1 VRPAYQIPLNQDEL
15 AHLGTLIAIFGQIDD
30 LMVQLVAHLLK
41 LDRPAANVVMGSTN
55 VEHNVEIWCET
66 ICNRTKDED
75 VLWLIEQ
82 VRKEFPDV
90 TRKRNDFIHAVFFH
104 RTAQIAGG
112 PMITGGGG
120 SVGGIFVSRPSPL
133 ARRYK
138 SNSPSRSVDELPA
151 LIEQCSR
158 LSCMVAHVDHLM
170 AGNPATSSPWL
181 ERLAPTLPPRLDTAE
196 ERKAKA
202 RHRQPKPSRKKP

>member
-30 LMVQLVAHLLK
+30 LMVQLVSHLLNI
-41 LDRPAANVVMGSTN
+41 DRPAANVVMGSTSVETN
-55 VEHNVEIWCET
+55 VQVWFET
-66 ICNRTKDED
+66 IRNRTKDED
-75 VLWLIEQ
+75 ILWLIEQ

-90 TRKRNDFIHAVFFH
+90 TMKRNGFIHAVFFH
-104 RTAQIAGG
+104 RTMPIPGVG
-112 PMITGGGG
+112 MVTGGGG
-120 SVGGIFVSRPSPL
+120 FLGGTFIVRPAPL

-138 SNSPSRSVDELPA
+138 KGGPSQSVDELPK

-181 ERLAPTLPPRLDTAE
+181 ERLAPTLRPRLDTAE

-202 RHRQPKPSRKKP
+202 RQVPPKPSRKNP